1 VNRLAG
7 LRPRITLL
15 TAGVVVICVA
25 IAFAAVY
32 ERTSRGLTSRADED
46 LRSQMADLQDIVGSG
61 SHDPDALAAR
71 AQAYLGRQPFQPTSH
86 VIFVVP
92 DGRRPVTNEPELLGI
107 ESDDDPRGVSDEAAE
122 HAAARRFL
130 ASPIGSS
137 EQRLPEA
144 GRVRLLVA
152 EVRSG
157 VRTIARIG
165 VGEPTAA
172 RDRAAH
178 VVLDA
183 FLLAGAMAVLG
194 ALVGGFAI
202 AARVVAPLRRMAT
215 VATRV
220 DAGDLSPRMGTGGR
234 RDEVSA
240 LADSFD
246 LMLSRLQ
253 DAFDR
258 QGAFVA
264 DASHELR
271 TPLTVIRGQL
281 EVLALEAH
289 PARESVQRVTRMV
302 GVEVERME
310 RLVEDL
316 LVLAQADEPSFL
328 RRAPIDVADY
338 LRDLSDGLFNTVDRR
353 FELGPL
359 PMMVLD
365 IDPDR
370 MAQALRN
377 LIRNA
382 IAHTGPGGL
391 VRISAEQ
398 DGETVRILVD
408 DDGPGIPDD
417 QRARIFDRF
426 QRVDGGRAR
435 ATGGAGLGLAI
446 ARAIVIAHDGEIR
459 IADSPKGGARFVV
472 ELPAPERTPGTA
484 LSAAPSAGPRRG
496 G

>member
-1 VNRLAG
+1 MNRLAG

-32 ERTSRGLTSRADED
+32 ERTDRGLTSRADED
-46 LRSQMADLQDIVGSG
+46 LRSEMADLQHVVRAG
-61 SHDPDALAAR
+61 SHEPDALVER

-92 DGRRPVTNEPELLGI
+92 RGRRPVTNEPELLGI
-107 ESDDDPRGVSDEAAE
+107 ESDDDPPNVSDEAAE

-137 EQRLPEA
+137 EPRLPEA
-144 GRVRLLVA
+144 GRVRLLVV
-152 EVRSG
+152 EIRSG
-157 VRTIARIG
+157 GRAIARIG
-165 VGEPTAA
+165 IGEPTAA
-172 RDRAAH
+172 RDRAAD
-178 VVLDA
+178 VVLDG
-183 FLLAGAMAVLG
+183 FLLAGALAVLG
-194 ALVGGFAI
+194 ALIGGFAI
-202 AARVVAPLRRMAT
+202 ATRIVAPLRRMAAVT
-215 VATRV
+215 TRV
-220 DAGDLSPRMGTGGR
+220 DGGDLSPRMGTGGR
-234 RDEVSA
+234 RDEVRA

-246 LMLSRLQ
+246 LMLNRLQ

-289 PARESVQRVTRMV
+289 PAREHVQRVARMV

-328 RRAPIDVADY
+328 RRVPVDLADY
-338 LRDLSDGLFNTVDRR
+338 LRDLSDGLFNTADRR
-353 FELGPL
+353 FELGPV
-359 PMMVLD
+359 PIRVLD
-365 IDPDR
+365 VDPDR

-382 IAHTGPGGL
+382 IAHTRPGGL
-391 VRISAEQ
+391 VHLSAEQ
-398 DGETVRILVD
+398 RGDTVLIVVD
-408 DDGPGIPDD
+408 DDGPGIPED

-426 QRVDGGRAR
+426 QRADSGRAR

-446 ARAIVIAHDGEIR
+446 ARAIVVAHGGQIE
-459 IADSPKGGARFVV
+459 IADAPAGGARFVV
-472 ELPAPERTPGTA
+472 ELPVAVTA
-484 LSAAPSAGPRRG
+484 LSAAPCAAPRRG